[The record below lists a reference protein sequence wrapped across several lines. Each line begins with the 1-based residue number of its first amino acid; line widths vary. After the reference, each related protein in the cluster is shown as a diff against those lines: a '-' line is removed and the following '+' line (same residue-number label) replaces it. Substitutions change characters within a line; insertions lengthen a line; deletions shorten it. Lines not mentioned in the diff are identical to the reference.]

1 MVWGGGLDYQA
12 IHYIEMLHYRNVTA
26 ALRNLDCGDLLEKSL
41 EIFIWKRSSLIYS
54 VVSLLFTKGTNNT

>member
-12 IHYIEMLHYRNVTA
+12 IHYIVRNVTA